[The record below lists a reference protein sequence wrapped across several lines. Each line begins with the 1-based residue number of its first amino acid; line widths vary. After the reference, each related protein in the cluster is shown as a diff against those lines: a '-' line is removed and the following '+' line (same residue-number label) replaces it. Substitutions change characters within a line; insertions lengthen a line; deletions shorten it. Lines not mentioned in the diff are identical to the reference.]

1 MMLTKT
7 MTTLSALLVIG
18 SASAAFASIENDP
31 ILRGTDEAVYQTHL
45 QVSEQRAPMTATEF
59 SGVKRSAKT
68 INAAE
73 NAGFDRL
80 TDSTQ

>member
-1 MMLTKT
+1 MLTKT

-18 SASAAFASIENDP
+18 SASAAFAGEQNDP
-31 ILRGTDEAVYQTHL
+31 ILRGTDTVVYQAHL
-45 QVSEQRAPMTATEF
+45 QVSEQRAPVTATEF
-59 SGVKRSAKT
+59 SGVRRSAKR

-73 NAGFDRL
+73 KAGFDRL